1 MSSQQHQPPPPPP
14 ITLKVTPLPPGWK
27 EYKDGNGK
35 SYFYNTQSKITQW
48 ERPIVVTT
56 DLPPPPPPPP
66 RPHSP
71 LIDGDDE
78 AHNPPKEG
86 FDLNHEAITL
96 DSASSDDDSLAS
108 LNSGGKGGKNDEVV
122 EIEVHPPASKTAGK
136 RDEMKQLLCKRVPP
150 KKQKQQQLTA
160 VMKVTAFKVDR
171 KTREKTGVT
180 SVIQPMSKP
189 PVASSAFRC
198 EGCFLSCINAQGL
211 GGHRKR

>member
-1 MSSQQHQPPPPPP
+1 M
-14 ITLKVTPLPPGWK
+14 
-27 EYKDGNGK
+27 
-35 SYFYNTQSKITQW
+35 
-48 ERPIVVTT
+48 
-56 DLPPPPPPPP
+56 
-66 RPHSP
+66 
-71 LIDGDDE
+71 IDGDDE

-108 LNSGGKGGKNDEVV
+108 LNSGGKDGKNDEVV